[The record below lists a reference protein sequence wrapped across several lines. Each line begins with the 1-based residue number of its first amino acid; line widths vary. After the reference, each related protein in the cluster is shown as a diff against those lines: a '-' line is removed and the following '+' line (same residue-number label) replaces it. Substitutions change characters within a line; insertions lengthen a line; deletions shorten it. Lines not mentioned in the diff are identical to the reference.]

1 MKTKAAIL
9 REIGKPLVIEELQ
22 IPELQPGQV
31 LVKILYSGICRSQLN
46 EIKGL
51 KGEDKYLP
59 HALGHEAGGIVK
71 EIGPG
76 VSHVKPGDHAVLS
89 WIEGLGMDVP
99 STTYLKGNEIINAGA
114 ITTFSEYSVISEN
127 RITPITKKMPLDKA
141 TLLGCALPTGGGI
154 ILNQIKPMKGSSLA
168 VIGVGGLGLSS
179 ILIADLMNCAPIIA
193 IDIND
198 KKLQLARQLGATE
211 TINSA
216 TADFAS
222 AILDITHGKGVD
234 YAVETAGLT
243 ETIEKSFASVK
254 WDIWNG
260 GLVVIAGN
268 PPHNEKISIDPFYLK
283 GKRITGSWGGLTK
296 PERDIPFYVDLYL
309 AGKLKLDEL
318 ITDHFKFDEIN
329 QAFQAMDKGE
339 LVGKAILEFCRSE
352 V

>member
-9 REIGKPLVIEELQ
+9 HEIGKPLVIEELQ

-51 KGEDKYLP
+51 KGKDKYLP
-59 HALGHEAGGIVK
+59 HALGHEGGGIVE

-76 VSHVKPGDHAVLS
+76 VSQVKPGDHIVLS
-89 WIEGLGMDVP
+89 WIKGLGMDAP
-99 STTYLKGNEIINAGA
+99 SITYLKGDEKINAGA

-127 RITPITKKMPLDKA
+127 RVTPITEKMPLDKA
-141 TLLGCALPTGGGI
+141 ALLGCAIPTGGGI
-154 ILNQIKPMKGSSLA
+154 ILNQIKPTPGSSLA

-179 ILIADLMNCAPIIA
+179 ILLADLADCAPIVA
-193 IDIND
+193 VDINEE
-198 KKLQLARQLGATE
+198 KLQFARRLGATE

-216 TADFAS
+216 TTDFVS
-222 AILDITHGKGVD
+222 AILDITKGKGVD
-234 YAVETAGLT
+234 YAIETAGST
-243 ETIEKSFASVK
+243 ETIEKAFKAVK
-254 WDIWNG
+254 WDIWEG

-296 PERDIPFYVDLYL
+296 PEKDIPYYVDLYL
-309 AGKLKLDEL
+309 GGKLKLDEL
-318 ITDHFKFDEIN
+318 ITDRFRFDEIN
-329 QAFQAMDKGE
+329 QAFQAMDRGE
-339 LVGKAILEFCRSE
+339 LLGRAILEF
-352 V
+352 

>member
-1 MKTKAAIL
+1 MAIL
-9 REIGKPLVIEELQ
+9 RQINQPLVIEELP

-31 LVKILYSGICRSQLN
+31 LVKIRYSGVCHSQLN

-59 HALGHEAGGIVK
+59 HTLGHEAGGIVQ

-89 WIEGLGMDVP
+89 WIEGPGMGVP
-99 STTYLKGNEIINAGA
+99 STTYHKGKEIVNAGA
-114 ITTFSEYSVISEN
+114 ITTFGEYSVISEN
-127 RITPITKKMPLDKA
+127 RVTPITEEMPLDKA
-141 TLLGCALPTGGGI
+141 ALLGCALPTGGGI
-154 ILNQIKPMKGSSLA
+154 VLNQLKPAPGSSLA

-179 ILIADLMNCAPIIA
+179 ILLADLMNCAPIIA

-198 KKLQLARQLGATE
+198 DKLQLARRLGATE

-216 TADFAS
+216 TTDFVS

-234 YAVETAGLT
+234 YAIETAGLT

-254 WDIWNG
+254 WDIWDG
-260 GLVVIAGN
+260 GLLVIAGN
-268 PPHNEKISIDPFYLK
+268 PPHDARIAIDPFLLK
-283 GKRITGSWGGLTK
+283 GKRLTGSWGGQSR
-296 PERDIPFYVDLYL
+296 PERDIPLYVDLYL

-318 ITDHFKFDEIN
+318 ITDRFKFAEIN
-329 QAFQAMDKGE
+329 RAFQAMDKGK
-339 LVGKAILEFCRSE
+339 LVGKAILEF
-352 V
+352 

>member
-22 IPELQPGQV
+22 IPKLQPGQV

-59 HALGHEAGGIVK
+59 HALGHEAGSIVE

-76 VSHVKPGDHAVLS
+76 VGHVKPGDHVVLS
-89 WIEGLGMDVP
+89 WIKGLGMDVP
-99 STTYLKGNEIINAGA
+99 STKYLKGNEIINAGA
-114 ITTFSEYSVISEN
+114 ITTFSEYSVISES
-127 RITPITKKMPLDKA
+127 RITPITEEMPLDKA
-141 TLLGCALPTGGGI
+141 ALLGCAIPTGGGI
-154 ILNQIKPMKGSSLA
+154 ILNQIKPMPGSSLA

-179 ILIADLMNCAPIIA
+179 ILLADLMNCAPIIA

-198 KKLQLARQLGATE
+198 EKLQLARRLGATE

-216 TADFAS
+216 TADFVA

-243 ETIEKSFASVK
+243 ATIEKSFTSVK
-254 WDIWNG
+254 WDG

-283 GKRITGSWGGLTK
+283 GKRITGSWGGLTR
-296 PERDIPFYVDLYL
+296 PERDIPLYVALYL

-318 ITDHFKFDEIN
+318 ITARFNFDEIN

-339 LVGKAILEFCRSE
+339 LVGKAILEF
-352 V
+352 